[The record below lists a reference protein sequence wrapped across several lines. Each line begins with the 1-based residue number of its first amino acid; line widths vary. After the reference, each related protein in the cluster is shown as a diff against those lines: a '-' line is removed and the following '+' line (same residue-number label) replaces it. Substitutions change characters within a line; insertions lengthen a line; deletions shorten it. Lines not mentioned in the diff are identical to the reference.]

1 MAGERTILRPGSQRA
16 RGLPAGIM
24 HAFAILGEPD
34 HHLDDRVRVPFR
46 RSLRPRRLHRPWR
59 VLMEDLHG
67 TDVGRKG
74 GSPGGDRGVAHDL
87 ARLIRGQPLV
97 LRRDRDQPARTV
109 VEQAIMELR
118 PVVPHARSRER
129 QARPVREGEHCAVA
143 LEASTESTGPAELE
157 EGGDGRIMSPRRER
171 GLGGLPQGQWIG
183 PVLRHQPACL
193 RLKRGDLR
201 GGGRTPQPRARAVDG
216 LAVQGD
222 RTRPSAADGEPGR
235 QDQDQDGSDRWPA
248 CRPGRSPST
257 RSCVNTS
264 RHSGSHIVT
273 LMVHPGVRGQHVA
286 PFRTRSLRSL
296 LAPVEWGHPGG
307 QGGGRGLRTLSF
319 LGLEAAE
326 RPRLNATSIRQL
338 ARLGTVVRWPGL
350 LFAAILSL
358 AVPPSSR
365 VGLALVLGWVAVYN
379 AWGMIAISKADD
391 ASIQRIGRA
400 LTLLDTLSYFLVLFV
415 FGGVGAST
423 SIYAAYILLIV
434 WMVAYDGAEGAMLC
448 VGIFVVGMIAL
459 HTALRAVFNQDF
471 DGRDVLLWS
480 LIMVVA
486 GAILAAYD
494 RIVVGGVLP
503 QGTAL
508 GPDGSSLGT
517 GPVIVRALATPVT
530 SGSGPAG
537 RLSPR
542 EQEALELWAEG
553 YSHPIVSSRLH
564 LSENTV
570 KTYVENLLSRL
581 NARNRAEAVAAASRQ
596 NLI

>member
-1 MAGERTILRPGSQRA
+1 M
-16 RGLPAGIM
+16 
-24 HAFAILGEPD
+24 
-34 HHLDDRVRVPFR
+34 
-46 RSLRPRRLHRPWR
+46 
-59 VLMEDLHG
+59 
-67 TDVGRKG
+67 
-74 GSPGGDRGVAHDL
+74 
-87 ARLIRGQPLV
+87 
-97 LRRDRDQPARTV
+97 
-109 VEQAIMELR
+109 
-118 PVVPHARSRER
+118 
-129 QARPVREGEHCAVA
+129 
-143 LEASTESTGPAELE
+143 
-157 EGGDGRIMSPRRER
+157 
-171 GLGGLPQGQWIG
+171 
-183 PVLRHQPACL
+183 
-193 RLKRGDLR
+193 
-201 GGGRTPQPRARAVDG
+201 
-216 LAVQGD
+216 
-222 RTRPSAADGEPGR
+222 
-235 QDQDQDGSDRWPA
+235 
-248 CRPGRSPST
+248 
-257 RSCVNTS
+257 
-264 RHSGSHIVT
+264 
-273 LMVHPGVRGQHVA
+273 
-286 PFRTRSLRSL
+286 
-296 LAPVEWGHPGG
+296 
-307 QGGGRGLRTLSF
+307 RTLSL
-319 LGLEAAE
+319 LGLDAAE
-326 RPRLNATSIRQL
+326 RPRLNAASLRRL

-358 AVPPSSR
+358 AVRPISPI
-365 VGLALVLGWVAVYN
+365 GLALVLIWVASYN
-379 AWGMIAISKADD
+379 AWGMIAISRADD
-391 ASIQRIGRA
+391 ESILRIGRA

-459 HTALRAVFNQDF
+459 HAALKAFLGQDF

-508 GPDGSSLGT
+508 GPDGSSPGT

-530 SGSGPAG
+530 SGSVPAV

-542 EQEALELWAEG
+542 EQEVLELVAEG
-553 YSHPIVSSRLH
+553 YSNAMIATRLY